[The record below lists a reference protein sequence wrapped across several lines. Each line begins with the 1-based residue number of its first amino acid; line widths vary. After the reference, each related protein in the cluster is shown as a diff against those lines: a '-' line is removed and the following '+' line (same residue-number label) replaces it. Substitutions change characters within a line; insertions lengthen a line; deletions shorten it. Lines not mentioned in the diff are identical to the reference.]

1 MGVAQPL
8 QLQSSLLVQGFSRM
22 LQQKALQEDIF
33 VKLNENYGPD
43 YPSIPDAIYLT
54 VDNVMTEEHSHKLGM
69 IMPLSGA
76 ATYGNTQ
83 NQVGREERQVTKS
96 VTIYKNDYSHAVTNQ
111 LFGIDAQDK
120 RFYKLLEKETEQ
132 LGKYFKELKGVFIR
146 QCLLE
151 RYSENLFLAS
161 PTSSLVSREWNPNWY
176 VKNLADTAQ
185 PAFSQTNAT
194 FTNNIVTALN
204 SAGTGQNATMDFQ
217 YLTALEHYALYEK
230 KIKPISVGGKTTY
243 IVTVP
248 ARQAITLKNP
258 FVTGSFGN
266 AWIQYNRLSDKE
278 MNWPNVLGRFGTLLL
293 IEDPR
298 SPTILPGGTAAPFS
312 LTPGYLYPGDNDTR
326 STSVLARDIGFLIGN
341 AAMIEWEAERLH
353 FEIEQAL
360 TYNKRRGHGAFGTCG
375 FNQVQYD
382 TDSPTATSREQFSS
396 IVLAFGRQAIVN

>member
-1 MGVAQPL
+1 MGVLQPL
-8 QLQSSLLVQGFSRM
+8 QLQASLMVQGFSRL

-33 VKLNENYGPD
+33 VKLNENYGPG

-54 VDNVMTEEHSHKLGM
+54 VDNVITEENSHKLGM
-69 IMPLSGA
+69 IMPLSGP
-76 ATYGNTQ
+76 ATYGNVQ

-132 LGKYFKELKGVFIR
+132 LGLYFKELKGVWIR

-161 PTSSLVSREWNPNWY
+161 PTNAFVSREWSPNWY
-176 VKNLADTAQ
+176 IKNLADTAQ
-185 PAFSQTNAT
+185 PTFSQSNVT
-194 FTNNIVTALN
+194 FTNRIGVALN
-204 SAGTGQNATMDFQ
+204 SAGTGANATLDFQ
-217 YLTALEHYALYEK
+217 YLAALEHQALYVK
-230 KIKPISVGGKTTY
+230 KIKPITVSGKTTY

-248 ARQAITLKNP
+248 ARQAVSLKNP

-266 AWIQYNRLSDKE
+266 AWVQYNRLSDKE

-293 IEDPR
+293 VEDPR
-298 SPTILPGGTAAPFS
+298 SPTLLVGGSAEPFS
-312 LTPGYLYPGDNDTR
+312 LTPGYLYPGENDMR
-326 STSVLARDIGFLIGN
+326 SDSLLARDIGYLIGN

-382 TDSPTATSREQFSS
+382 LDTTTATSREQFSS
-396 IVLAFGRQAIVN
+396 IVLAFGREAIIN